1 MMNDPQKY
9 NLSFTSGVLFLAG
22 APIAA
27 RLYLQRNDWYVVRD
41 ELRSKNLLQARTSGT
56 AARWG
61 SELVQR
67 LETLTKEEIAL
78 LVEATTEELA
88 QLMWVATC
96 RRFTLIGEFAEE
108 VLRER
113 FLLMKTKLTYNH
125 FDDFFNGKILWHEEL
140 TNIKPSTFQR
150 LRSNLFQMM
159 REGGFVTE
167 DDTII
172 PTVVAPRVR
181 ERLEQR
187 VPSDVRFFPTR
198 QAA

>member
-1 MMNDPQKY
+1 
-9 NLSFTSGVLFLAG
+9 
-22 APIAA
+22 
-27 RLYLQRNDWYVVRD
+27 
-41 ELRSKNLLQARTSGT
+41 
-56 AARWG
+56 
-61 SELVQR
+61 
-67 LETLTKEEIAL
+67 
-78 LVEATTEELA
+78 
-88 QLMWVATC
+88 
-96 RRFTLIGEFAEE
+96 
-108 VLRER
+108 
-113 FLLMKTKLTYNH
+113 MKTKLTYNH